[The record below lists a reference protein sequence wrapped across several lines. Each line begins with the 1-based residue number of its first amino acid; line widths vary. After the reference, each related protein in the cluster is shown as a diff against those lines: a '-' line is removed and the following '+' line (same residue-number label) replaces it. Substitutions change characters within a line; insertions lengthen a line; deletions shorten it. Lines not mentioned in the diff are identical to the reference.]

1 MLNSEKIKNFIMH
14 PDVNINNVIIEYFND
29 SFSEDTEILKL
40 ALERYDS
47 LKDDNLR
54 YRLLKNSENLKLD
67 RLSFYK
73 IIYYLPEDSTNVKY
87 IFEKLIC
94 NADISLLREIDLSSL
109 KLSPDIRISIENRLK
124 LSAMTTKMLQKELLK
139 WCEDVEYIR
148 YYDRRLGSYIIREL
162 ALRDDYDVNLICQ
175 HLAKIVPEQLSKY
188 DNSLLS
194 LAGHKRITSVI
205 PILINCLGV
214 DGFESN
220 ESVSA
225 LVRIGSK
232 AVVTGIASRYYYEN
246 EFFKI
251 HAIEVLESIKTQDS
265 EDALLR
271 LLKEETHFILRIIL
285 VGALCKHGN
294 QYAFTE
300 LFNLI
305 GKNEELVYTYL
316 DDYIYLP
323 CLLNDEIVHEM
334 ESLK

>member
-1 MLNSEKIKNFIMH
+1 MLNSEKIKKFILH

-47 LKDDNLR
+47 LKDDDLR

-73 IIYYLPEDSTNVKY
+73 IIYYLPEASTNVKY

-94 NADISLLREIDLSSL
+94 NADISLLMEIDLSSL
-109 KLSPDIRISIENRLK
+109 KLSPNIQISIENRLK

-139 WCEDVEYIR
+139 WCTDAEYIR
-148 YYDRRLGSYIIREL
+148 YYDRRLGNHIIREL

-188 DNSLLS
+188 DTYLLS

-205 PILINCLGV
+205 PILINCLIT

-220 ESVSA
+220 EAVSA

-232 AVVTGIASRYYYEN
+232 AVVTAIASRYYYEN

-265 EDALLR
+265 EDILLR
-271 LLKEETHFILRIIL
+271 LLNEETHFILRIIL

-334 ESLK
+334 ELLK